1 MSEFMEQQNQAS
13 QGMFPTDGGGYH
25 PAGELHVNTARAL
38 DPHTSIEDY
47 SRVML
52 QYTQNRM
59 SGFARLDDDK
69 RLPASRSSRSSD
81 TGNESGDSA
90 SGMLA
95 RQANGRGSTARS
107 SSASLSNSPYGNGEI
122 SKPIKDNSK
131 PSF

>member
-1 MSEFMEQQNQAS
+1 MSRFMEQQTQPP
-13 QGMFPTDGGGYH
+13 QGMFPADGGGYH
-25 PAGELHVNTARAL
+25 TPGESHVDTTRSL

-69 RLPASRSSRSSD
+69 GSPASRSSGSSD
-81 TGNESGDSA
+81 TGNESSDST
-90 SGMLA
+90 SGMFA
-95 RQANGRGSTARS
+95 RQMDGRDSTARS
-107 SSASLSNSPYGNGEI
+107 SSASFSNSPYGNGETTT
-122 SKPIKDNSK
+122 SARDNSK

>member
-1 MSEFMEQQNQAS
+1 MSRFMEQQTQAP
-13 QGMFPTDGGGYH
+13 QGMFPADGGGYH
-25 PAGELHVNTARAL
+25 TPGEPHVDTTRSL

-59 SGFARLDDDK
+59 SGFAGLDDDK
-69 RLPASRSSRSSD
+69 GSPASRSSGSSD
-81 TGNESGDSA
+81 TGNESGDST

-95 RQANGRGSTARS
+95 RQMDGRDSTARS
-107 SSASLSNSPYGNGEI
+107 SSASFSNSPYGNGETTK
-122 SKPIKDNSK
+122 SARDNSK